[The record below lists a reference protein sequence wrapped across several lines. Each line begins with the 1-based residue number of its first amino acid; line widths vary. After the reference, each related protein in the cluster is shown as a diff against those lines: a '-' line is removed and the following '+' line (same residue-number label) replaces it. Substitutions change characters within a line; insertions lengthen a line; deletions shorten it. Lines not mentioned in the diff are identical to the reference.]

1 MKKPNIGADDCFA
14 IGELS
19 RRTGVGVETI
29 RYYERIALMPRPPRT
44 QAGRRAYRAENL
56 RILAFIK
63 RSRELGFRLDDIR
76 ALLALRASK
85 GCCMDVKAI
94 AGRHLEVVR
103 TKRRGLMELEKVL
116 DAIVAQCPGDERSE
130 CPVLDVLDLGAAE
143 KRASA

>member
-1 MKKPNIGADDCFA
+1 MNKPKSAADDCFA
-14 IGELS
+14 IGELA

-44 QAGRRAYRAENL
+44 QGGRRAYRTEDL

-85 GCCMDVKAI
+85 GSCMDVKAI
-94 AGRHLEVVR
+94 SGRHLEVVR
-103 TKRRGLMELEKVL
+103 TKMRGLMELEKVL
-116 DAIVAQCPGDERSE
+116 AAMVSRCPGDESPE
-130 CPVLDVLDLGAAE
+130 CPVLDVLDLGVSE
-143 KRASA
+143 ERASA

>member
-1 MKKPNIGADDCFA
+1 MKRPKATADNRLA

-19 RRTGVGVETI
+19 RRTGVGVEAI

-44 QAGRRAYRAENL
+44 EGGRRAYRAEDL
-56 RILAFIK
+56 RILVFIK

-94 AGRHLEVVR
+94 SGRHLEVVR
-103 TKRRGLMELEKVL
+103 TKMHGLVELEKVL
-116 DAIVAQCPGDERSE
+116 AAIVARCPDDESSD
-130 CPVLDVLDLGAAE
+130 CPILDALELGVAE
-143 KRASA
+143 ERAWA